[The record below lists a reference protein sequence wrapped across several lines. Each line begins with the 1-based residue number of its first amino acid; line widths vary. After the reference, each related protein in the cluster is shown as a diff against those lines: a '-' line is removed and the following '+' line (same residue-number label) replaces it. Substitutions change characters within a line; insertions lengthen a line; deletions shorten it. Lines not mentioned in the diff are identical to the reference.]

1 MLKKNIKKIT
11 WLVLALLLVWAG
23 CVCYLLLYPVFGMAQ
38 TEYVC
43 VDRDDTLDS
52 LVSKLS
58 VVGETGQLAGFR
70 MLAQLKGAGTEALTG
85 RYALEPGDNV
95 LTVFRRIYRRHQA
108 PVRLTLTP
116 VRTLEQVAGRI
127 AGDLMVDSAE
137 IMTVLNDSAFYTS
150 LGCRKET
157 RMCLFVPNTYE
168 VYWNV
173 SVRGLLERMAKE
185 RDTFWRNGRME
196 KAEAIGLTPDEVYT
210 LASIVDEETNR
221 NGEKPVV
228 AGLYMNRL
236 HRGMPLQAD
245 PTVKFALG
253 DFMARR
259 ITKRMLEVESPYN
272 TYRNTGLPPGPIRMA
287 SIRGI
292 DSVLGYTK
300 HSYIYMCAREDFSG
314 YHNFASNHNEHIK
327 NAKKYWRALNQRKIF
342 N

>member
-1 MLKKNIKKIT
+1 MWKKTIKIA
-11 WLVLALLLVWAG
+11 WPVLVLLLLGAG
-23 CVCYLLLYPVFGMAQ
+23 YVYYLLLYPVFGIAQ
-38 TEYVC
+38 AEYVF
-43 VDRDDTLDS
+43 VDRDDTIDS
-52 LVSKLS
+52 LVNKLS
-58 VVGETGQLAGFR
+58 VKGQTRQTAGFR
-70 MLAQLKGAGTEALTG
+70 ILAQLKGVETDIPTG
-85 RYALEPGDNV
+85 RYALGPDDNIW
-95 LTVFRRIYRRHQA
+95 TVFRRIYRQHQT

-116 VRTLEQVAGRI
+116 VRTLEQVAVRI
-127 AGDLMVDSAE
+127 AEDLMVDSAE
-137 IMTVLNDSAFYTS
+137 IMTVLNDSVFYTS

-173 SVRGLLERMAKE
+173 SARGLLERMAKE
-185 RDTFWRNGRME
+185 RDTFWKHGRME